1 VLKSPAPAQPVPPIA
16 LEPQGSDDNQ
26 EKGDCMNRF
35 DFWKARI
42 RAVVPVFFAAAIFP
56 VTAFSGPKDVPL
68 KMSLEIQD
76 QVGFMPNCPSQF
88 GSTITGKG
96 KSSHLGKVSL
106 ATTDCI
112 TPMGDHFTF
121 KGEFTLIAANGDKL
135 TGEYSGSFVPVGAG
149 PVYKLADAELEITG
163 GTGRFSQANGT
174 AKLNGSQDTTT
185 GKGKM
190 EADGTISY

>member
-1 VLKSPAPAQPVPPIA
+1 MMRSAFWR
-16 LEPQGSDDNQ
+16 GRT
-26 EKGDCMNRF
+26 RF
-35 DFWKARI
+35 A
-42 RAVVPVFFAAAIFP
+42 ASVVFLAAAITP
-56 VTAFSGPKDVPL
+56 VIAISGPKDVPI

-76 QVGFMPNCPSQF
+76 QAGYRAQCPSKF

-106 ATTDCI
+106 ATADCI

-135 TGEYSGSFVPVGAG
+135 TGDYSGSFVPRDGG
-149 PVYKLADAELEITG
+149 PVYTLADAELKFTG
-163 GTGRFSQANGT
+163 GTGRFSGASGT
-174 AKLNGSQDTTT
+174 AELNGSQDTTT

-190 EADGTISY
+190 DANGTISY

>member
-1 VLKSPAPAQPVPPIA
+1 
-16 LEPQGSDDNQ
+16 
-26 EKGDCMNRF
+26 MTRF
-35 DFWKARI
+35 DFWKVRMTA
-42 RAVVPVFFAAAIFP
+42 AVSVVFFAAAAFP
-56 VTAFSGPKDVPL
+56 ITAFSGPKDVPL

-76 QVGFMPNCPSQF
+76 QVGFMPNCPSKF

-112 TPMGDHFTF
+112 TPTGDHFTF
-121 KGEFTLIAANGDKL
+121 KGEFTLTAANGDKL
-135 TGEYSGSFVPVGAG
+135 TGDYSGSFVPVGAG
-149 PVYKLADAELEITG
+149 PVYKLADAELRITG

-174 AKLNGSQDTTT
+174 AELNGSQDTTT

-190 EADGTISY
+190 DANGTVSY